1 MIFRTFLSALLI
13 MVGMTITRVPE
24 ASAQVCGYYV
34 ILGCFRDANQAFE
47 RLNYIGGP
55 GAGGGAGSQVL
66 DTNQYPNF
74 RNGWFCVGDGP
85 YGSKQEAQ
93 SIAWSEMIPDA
104 YVKNGC

>member
-1 MIFRTFLSALLI
+1 MSIRLTLVAAITFSTLA
-13 MVGMTITRVPE
+13 ITAPLR
-24 ASAQVCGYYV
+24 ANAQACGYYV

>member
-1 MIFRTFLSALLI
+1 MIFRTILSAA
-13 MVGMTITRVPE
+13 MFVSAVTTVHVQA

-34 ILGCFRDANQAFE
+34 ILGCFRDANKAFE

-55 GAGGGAGSQVL
+55 GAGGGAGSRVL

-85 YGSKQEAQ
+85 YGTKQEAQ